1 MIKLKSPIYALIFFL
16 FLSGTA
22 LASSPTLV
30 NVGVSA
36 EGNQITMS
44 AQMTD
49 GFPEEV
55 LEAVESGVPMTYI
68 FHVELRK
75 NSSLWVDSLV
85 SENIIE
91 HTVHY
96 DSLKKVYRFTEKGKN
111 IRRKLMTRKRDRYQQ
126 MMASLASVPIAPIYK
141 LNPDDKY
148 YIRVKADLQIDRFWF
163 PFNYIL
169 FFVPLNDMETDWT
182 KSSLLSIEPNLSG
195 QRQEAFQPKA
205 NDKKAGNSKALKH
218 VIRTFNR

>member
-1 MIKLKSPIYALIFFL
+1 MASLKQLIFASVFL
-16 FLSGTA
+16 LFIAGTA
-22 LASSPTLV
+22 QASSPTLV

-36 EGNQITMS
+36 EGNQIAMS

-55 LEAVESGVPMTYI
+55 IEAVESGVPMTYT
-68 FHVELRK
+68 FHIELRK
-75 NSSLWVDSLV
+75 DKSLWVDSLV
-85 SENIIE
+85 SSNTVE
-91 HTVHY
+91 HTVQY
-96 DSLKKVYRFTEKGKN
+96 DSLKKVYRFTETGNN
-111 IRRKLMTRKRDRYQQ
+111 IKRKLMTRKHERYQQ
-126 MMASLASVPIAPIYK
+126 MMATLDSIPLAPLYK
-141 LNPDDKY
+141 LDPNEKY

-182 KSSLLSIEPNLSG
+182 RSSLLSIEPNLVE
-195 QRQEAFQPKA
+195 RQQAFQPKA
-205 NDKKAGNSKALKH
+205 NDKAGKSKALKH

>member
-1 MIKLKSPIYALIFFL
+1 MARLKGLAIASMFFL
-16 FLSGTA
+16 LISGTA
-22 LASSPTLV
+22 YASSPTLV

-36 EGNQITMS
+36 EDNHIAMS

-55 LEAVESGVPMTYI
+55 LEAVESGVPMTYT
-68 FHVELRK
+68 FHIELRK
-75 NSSLWVDSLV
+75 DKSLWVDSLV
-85 SENIIE
+85 SSNTVE

-96 DSLKKVYRFTEKGKN
+96 DSLKKVYRFTENGKN
-111 IRRKLMTRKRDRYQQ
+111 ITRKLMTRKRERYQQ
-126 MMASLASVPIAPIYK
+126 MMASLESIPLTPLYK
-141 LNPDDKY
+141 LNPNDKY

-169 FFVPLNDMETDWT
+169 FFVPLNDMETDWAS
-182 KSSLLSIEPNLSG
+182 SSLLSIEPNLAE
-195 QRQEAFQPKA
+195 QQQAFEPKA
-205 NDKKAGNSKALKH
+205 NDTAGKSKALKH